1 MNSREE
7 QLKAFNRLLE
17 IMDELREK
25 CPWDRKQTIESLR
38 YLTIE
43 EMYELSDAILD
54 DDKQEIK
61 KSWAIFSSSD
71 ILFKNCFRNQ

>member
-1 MNSREE
+1 MENKT
-7 QLKAFNRLLE
+7 KAFAQLLT

-25 CPWDRKQTIESLR
+25 CPWDQKQTYDSLR

-54 DDKQEIK
+54 KDIQGIK
-61 KSWAIFSSSD
+61 KEHQF
-71 ILFKNCFRNQ
+71 L